1 MLDISAKP
9 IDIFLDFNAVIV
21 NLKNIS
27 KEEQVECLDNI
38 EENIKIRKKYI
49 EENMKNKMNL
59 KDISEAAKQVLQ
71 QQYILTEAIE
81 NWITSL
87 KEA

>member
-59 KDISEAAKQVLQ
+59 TDISEAAKQVLQ